1 MAEAES
7 GFLAPRTARPAAGAG
22 VGAGA
27 GVRWRPARRRGLNA
41 GGRSRGR
48 RRPGAA
54 QALVGGRWLRPPPTP
69 RARSRRRAAAAFS
82 SSSWRRVRPWA
93 PAPRGRGAA
102 GRAGAF
108 VWARR
113 ARPSRLCV
121 SAGVCGSSVSAAHPP
136 LRKLGAAAEASRRPG
151 RPASRGAGGRRPEP
165 GPGPAPA
172 TAGRARAPGRPCGR
186 SAPRRGGGGA
196 GAGPARGRLGSQFK
210 KLWALRHRGVR
221 APAPR
226 SRCRRLTLCFWAGG
240 GGLPVRP
247 AARVG
252 AAALPRV
259 GTVAFLGR
267 IPQPT

>member
-1 MAEAES
+1 MGGARSPGVGGTGPTAGWGGWRWERRS
-7 GFLAPRTARPAAGAG
+7 RGSWRRTRPRPAAGAG

-113 ARPSRLCV
+113 ARAVTPLCLGGRLRLLCLRGPSPAPETWGRGGGLAATGPACELG
-121 SAGVCGSSVSAAHPP
+121 SGSGRPPPRTRAGACSPQLPAGPARRGGHAAGQLP
-136 LRKLGAAAEASRRPG
+136 GEAAAG
-151 RPASRGAGGRRPEP
+151 P
-165 GPGPAPA
+165 GPGS
-172 TAGRARAPGRPCGR
+172 G
-186 SAPRRGGGGA
+186 RRGGGGA
-196 GAGPARGRLGSQFK
+196 GASGAR
-210 KLWALRHRGVR
+210 A
-221 APAPR
+221 
-226 SRCRRLTLCFWAGG
+226 
-240 GGLPVRP
+240 
-247 AARVG
+247 AARLAVQKVVG
-252 AAALPRV
+252 AAPSRRAGRPRP
-259 GTVAFLGR
+259 GHAAGG
-267 IPQPT
+267 